1 MQEVEL
7 DGLKEGVTWGQLM
20 VSVLDIYGLGGLYT
34 NMPEM
39 NEHPQSMAVPSLFL
53 DGEVETCSGPFNDQQ
68 KEKDVPSFQS
78 KRSSFPLRENMDK
91 WYCNIIDILIYMV
104 I

>member
-1 MQEVEL
+1 MQGPVVGHFPWSQVVHRDVSPVSQQFQAHQIGVPQQPEWNTKEEMQEVEL

-53 DGEVETCSGPFNDQQ
+53 DSE
-68 KEKDVPSFQS
+68 
-78 KRSSFPLRENMDK
+78 
-91 WYCNIIDILIYMV
+91 
-104 I
+104 

>member
-1 MQEVEL
+1 VC
-7 DGLKEGVTWGQLM
+7 W
-20 VSVLDIYGLGGLYT
+20 DIYGLGGLYT

-68 KEKDVPSFQS
+68 KGEDVPSFQS

-91 WYCNIIDILIYMV
+91 WYCNIIDILIYIV